1 MDYLKGLNDK
11 QREAALHKDGP
22 LLILAGA
29 GSGKTSTMTRR
40 IAYLIKEEGIS
51 PYNIFA
57 VTFTNKAAKEMRD
70 RVENL
75 VGEGLNMWILTFHSA
90 CLRILRRNAELLGY
104 TNDFVVY
111 DPTDQKTVIK
121 NCIKAAKID
130 DKKYTPAYVLSIISD
145 NKEKAVTP
153 QEFARLNEGDF
164 RGKIIS
170 QLYSEYSR
178 ILKKNNAM
186 DFDDLIV
193 NTVRIFDE
201 NEDVLMHY
209 QKRFKYIMVDEYQD
223 TNYMQYRFIKSLA
236 QAHNNICVVG
246 DDDQCIYQWRG
257 ADITNILDF
266 EKDFKNTKVIK
277 LEQNYRSYGNI
288 LAAAHSVVERNMQR
302 KHKKLWTDKEPGE
315 KITYY
320 RADDEKDEARYV
332 AQEVDRLK
340 TSERQ
345 YKDFAILYRTNAQ
358 SRNFEE
364 ALSAREIPY
373 RVLGGLRYYDRKEI
387 KDIMSY
393 MRLVQNPSDDVSFVR
408 IINEPKRGIGE
419 KTVEKLRALAQVREE
434 SLFETLTD
442 DEVIMGLPTKARV
455 SVRKM
460 VDTILQYSQEK
471 DNLRVSDIYDGLLV
485 NTGYLKALEDANT
498 VEAEGRI
505 ENIMEFKSVIYDYEK
520 NDSQLSLSD
529 FMEKIALV
537 AEVDNHDENENAV
550 VLMTMHSAK
559 GLEFPIVFLPG
570 MEDGLFPGW
579 RALEKPTGLE
589 EERRLCYVGMTR
601 AKERLCMTSAQMRTL
616 YGKTEYTRE
625 SQFMREIDKKLLT
638 GDGVY
643 EKKSSSVSND
653 TGNARTNFGNSWG
666 SGSGFGGTAAQKA
679 PAFRTGSSWGS
690 AGARP
695 GTESLKG
702 GNDGF
707 SKSNPHMPFDP
718 LAASKKES
726 KQSAASKGNASFESG
741 DKVNHAKFGQ
751 GMVVSVDGKTISVM
765 FDSVG
770 IKKLAK
776 DIAPIKKI

>member
-40 IAYLIKEEGIS
+40 IAYLIKEEGVS
-51 PYNIFA
+51 PYHIFA

-70 RVENL
+70 RVESL
-75 VGEGLNMWILTFHSA
+75 IGEGLNMWILTFHSA
-90 CLRILRRNAELLGY
+90 CLRILRKHSELLGY
-104 TNDFVVY
+104 TNGFVVY

-121 NCIKAAKID
+121 NCIKAANID

-153 QEFARLNEGDF
+153 QEFARLNEGDYK
-164 RGKIIS
+164 GKILA
-170 QLYSEYSR
+170 QLYSEYCKV
-178 ILKKNNAM
+178 LKKNNAM

-193 NTVRIFDE
+193 NTVRLFEE
-201 NEDVLMHY
+201 NEDVLMYY
-209 QKRFKYIMVDEYQD
+209 QNRFKYIMVDEYQD
-223 TNYMQYRFIKSLA
+223 TNYMQYRFIKLLA
-236 QAHNNICVVG
+236 EAHNNICVVG

-288 LAAAHSVVERNMQR
+288 LAAAHSVVEKNMQR

-320 RADDEKDEARYV
+320 RADDEKDEARFI
-332 AQEVDRLK
+332 AQEIDRLK
-340 TSERQ
+340 SSEKQ
-345 YKDFAILYRTNAQ
+345 YKDFAVLYRTNAQ

-408 IINEPKRGIGE
+408 IINEPKRGIGD
-419 KTVEKLRALAQVREE
+419 KTIEKLRTLAEVRGE
-434 SLFETLTD
+434 SLFQTLLD
-442 DEVIMGLPTKARV
+442 DEVVMGLSAKASV

-460 VDTILQYSQEK
+460 VDTILKYSEEK

-498 VEAEGRI
+498 VEAESRI

-520 NDSQLSLSD
+520 EEPQLSLLD

-559 GLEFPIVFLPG
+559 GLEFPVVFLPG

-601 AKERLCMTSAQMRTL
+601 AKERLFMTSAQMRTL
-616 YGKTEYTRE
+616 YGKTEYTKE
-625 SQFMREIDKKLLT
+625 SQFMREVDKKLLT

-643 EKKSSSVSND
+643 EPKTASFSGS
-653 TGNARTNFGNSWG
+653 FGNSWG
-666 SGSGFGGTAAQKA
+666 GGSGFGGTAAKLA
-679 PAFRTGSSWGS
+679 PSSRVGSSWGQ
-690 AGARP
+690 AGSRP
-695 GTESLKG
+695 GVAAAG

-707 SKSNPHMPFDP
+707 AKANPSMPFDP
-718 LAASKKES
+718 LAASKRDS
-726 KQSAASKGNASFESG
+726 KLSASSKNNVDFECG
-741 DKVNHAKFGQ
+741 DQVSHAKFGE

-765 FDSVG
+765 FDSAG
-770 IKKLAK
+770 LKKLAK